1 MAIKL
6 MAVKLKHAL
15 LMKFYDREKELEILR
30 RNWEKSEQ
38 KSFFTVMMGRRRI
51 GKTALLLRTQKE
63 QRMLYL
69 YVSKDNEHVLV
80 EKFQRMAA
88 EALGLQIY
96 GRMESFAQFF
106 ETLMQYGRDN
116 HFTLVLDEFQ
126 NLLKVNPAIPS
137 HIQDI
142 WDRYHT
148 STHVNL
154 IACGS
159 IFSMMHKIFDND
171 DEPLYGRKDCEI
183 RLRPFRIAVI
193 KEILRD
199 YNPDYTSEDLLCLY
213 MLTGGVAKYIGQL
226 MDAGATTKD
235 RMLEWVTA
243 TGSPFLSEGIELIMA
258 EFGKD
263 YSNYLSILQLIAG
276 GMTVQNQI
284 DNIIGKNT
292 GTYLKNLHEDYN
304 YINRLLPMFSKPG
317 NRNIRWTMDDCFF
330 RFWFR
335 FILPNQNIIEMERND
350 LLLEI
355 VQRDYCDYTGL
366 VLEQYFRQRI
376 AEEERVTAVG
386 NYWDR
391 QGNNEIDLIAL
402 NDIDRT
408 ALVAEVKRNPER
420 YKEHVLKEKFETIRR
435 EFAKYKE
442 VKLIG
447 LSMKDM

>member
-1 MAIKL
+1 
-6 MAVKLKHAL
+6 
-15 LMKFYDREKELEILR
+15 MKFYDREKELQILR

-213 MLTGGVAKYIGQL
+213 MLTSGVAKYIGQL

-235 RMLEWVTA
+235 QMLKWVTA

-258 EFGKD
+258 EFGRD

-391 QGNNEIDLIAL
+391 QGNNKIDLIAL

-435 EFAKYKE
+435 DFAKYKE

>member
-1 MAIKL
+1 
-6 MAVKLKHAL
+6 
-15 LMKFYDREKELEILR
+15 MKFYDREKELQILR

-235 RMLEWVTA
+235 QMLEWVTA

-258 EFGKD
+258 EFGRD

-376 AEEERVTAVG
+376 AEEECITAVG

-435 EFAKYKE
+435 EFTKYKE

>member
-15 LMKFYDREKELEILR
+15 LMKFYDREKELQILR

-88 EALGLQIY
+88 ETLGLQIY

-106 ETLMQYGRDN
+106 ETLIQYGRDN

-235 RMLEWVTA
+235 QMLEWVTA

-386 NYWDR
+386 NYWGR

>member
-6 MAVKLKHAL
+6 MAVKLKYTL
-15 LMKFYDREKELEILR
+15 LMKFYDREKELQILR

-38 KSFFTVMMGRRRI
+38 KSFFTVIMGRRRI

-199 YNPDYTSEDLLCLY
+199 HNPDYTSEDLLCLY

-235 RMLEWVTA
+235 QMLEWVTA

-386 NYWDR
+386 NCWDR

>member
-1 MAIKL
+1 
-6 MAVKLKHAL
+6 
-15 LMKFYDREKELEILR
+15 MKFYDREKELQILR

-148 STHVNL
+148 STRVNL

-199 YNPDYTSEDLLCLY
+199 YNPAFTSEDLLCLY

-235 RMLEWVTA
+235 QMLEWVTA

-258 EFGKD
+258 EFGRD

-376 AEEERVTAVG
+376 AEEERVTSVG

>member
-6 MAVKLKHAL
+6 MAVKLKYTL
-15 LMKFYDREKELEILR
+15 LMKFYDREKELQILR

-235 RMLEWVTA
+235 QMLEWVTA

-258 EFGKD
+258 EFGRD

-376 AEEERVTAVG
+376 AEEERITAIIG
-386 NYWDR
+386 
-391 QGNNEIDLIAL
+391 I
-402 NDIDRT
+402 
-408 ALVAEVKRNPER
+408 VKATTR
-420 YKEHVLKEKFETIRR
+420 
-435 EFAKYKE
+435 
-442 VKLIG
+442 
-447 LSMKDM
+447 

>member
-1 MAIKL
+1 
-6 MAVKLKHAL
+6 
-15 LMKFYDREKELEILR
+15 MKFYDREKELQILR
-30 RNWEKSEQ
+30 HNWEKSEQ

-183 RLRPFRIAVI
+183 RLRPFHIAVI

-235 RMLEWVTA
+235 QMLEWVTA

-258 EFGKD
+258 EFGRD

-376 AEEERVTAVG
+376 AEEERVTVVG

-402 NDIDRT
+402 NDIDHT

>member
-1 MAIKL
+1 
-6 MAVKLKHAL
+6 
-15 LMKFYDREKELEILR
+15 MKFYDREKELQILR

-235 RMLEWVTA
+235 QMLEWVTA

-258 EFGKD
+258 EFGRD

-376 AEEERVTAVG
+376 AEEERITAIIG
-386 NYWDR
+386 
-391 QGNNEIDLIAL
+391 I
-402 NDIDRT
+402 
-408 ALVAEVKRNPER
+408 VKATTR
-420 YKEHVLKEKFETIRR
+420 
-435 EFAKYKE
+435 
-442 VKLIG
+442 
-447 LSMKDM
+447 

>member
-1 MAIKL
+1 
-6 MAVKLKHAL
+6 
-15 LMKFYDREKELEILR
+15 MKFYDREKELQILR

-199 YNPDYTSEDLLCLY
+199 HNPDYTSEDLLCLY
-213 MLTGGVAKYIGQL
+213 MLTGGVAKYISQL

-235 RMLEWVTA
+235 QMLEWVTA

-376 AEEERVTAVG
+376 AEEERVTVVG

>member
-1 MAIKL
+1 MTIKL

-15 LMKFYDREKELEILR
+15 LMKFYDREKELQILR

-148 STHVNL
+148 STRVNL

-199 YNPDYTSEDLLCLY
+199 YNPAYTSEDLLCLY

-235 RMLEWVTA
+235 QMLEWVTA

-258 EFGKD
+258 EFGRD

-335 FILPNQNIIEMERND
+335 FILPNQNIIEMVRND

-386 NYWDR
+386 NYWVR

>member
-6 MAVKLKHAL
+6 MAVKLKYTL
-15 LMKFYDREKELEILR
+15 LMKFYDREKELQILR

-193 KEILRD
+193 KVILRD

-235 RMLEWVTA
+235 QMLEWVTA

-258 EFGKD
+258 EFGRD

-376 AEEERVTAVG
+376 AEE
-386 NYWDR
+386 
-391 QGNNEIDLIAL
+391 
-402 NDIDRT
+402 
-408 ALVAEVKRNPER
+408 
-420 YKEHVLKEKFETIRR
+420 
-435 EFAKYKE
+435 
-442 VKLIG
+442 
-447 LSMKDM
+447 

>member
-6 MAVKLKHAL
+6 MAVKLKYTL
-15 LMKFYDREKELEILR
+15 LMKFYDREKELQILR

-80 EKFQRMAA
+80 EKFQRIAA

-235 RMLEWVTA
+235 LMLEWVTA

-258 EFGKD
+258 EFGRD

-391 QGNNEIDLIAL
+391 QGNNKIDLIAL

-435 EFAKYKE
+435 EFTKYKE

>member
-1 MAIKL
+1 
-6 MAVKLKHAL
+6 
-15 LMKFYDREKELEILR
+15 MKFYDREKELQILR

-88 EALGLQIY
+88 EALGLQMY

-126 NLLKVNPAIPS
+126 NLLKVNPAIPC

-183 RLRPFRIAVI
+183 RLRPFHIAVI

-213 MLTGGVAKYIGQL
+213 MLTGGVAKYISQL

-235 RMLEWVTA
+235 QMLEWVTA

-258 EFGKD
+258 EFGRD

-317 NRNIRWTMDDCFF
+317 NRNIRWTIDDCFF

-386 NYWDR
+386 NYWDH

>member
-1 MAIKL
+1 
-6 MAVKLKHAL
+6 
-15 LMKFYDREKELEILR
+15 MKFYDREKELQILR

-258 EFGKD
+258 EFGRD

-376 AEEERVTAVG
+376 AEEERVTVVG

>member
-6 MAVKLKHAL
+6 MAVKLKYTL
-15 LMKFYDREKELEILR
+15 LMKFYDREKELQILR

-235 RMLEWVTA
+235 QMLEWVTA

-258 EFGKD
+258 EFGRD

-376 AEEERVTAVG
+376 AEEERVTVVG